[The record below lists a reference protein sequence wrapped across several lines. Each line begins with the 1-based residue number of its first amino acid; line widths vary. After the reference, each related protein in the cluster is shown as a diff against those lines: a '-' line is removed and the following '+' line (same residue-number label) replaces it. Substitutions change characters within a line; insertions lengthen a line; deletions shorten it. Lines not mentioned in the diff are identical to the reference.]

1 MELWENKVNRNYL
14 KPHLKWT
21 ACDKNKGGWID
32 DGLTMSYTIYISN
45 SVMVMDQTS
54 VEKK

>member
-54 VEKK
+54 VE